1 MENGGTGGQDAGAE
15 PGARSAAG
23 SAAASGGGSAAGSG
37 AGSGRGSAAGSGA
50 GSGRGSGAGGRL
62 RWREAMRRA
71 LYGPE
76 GFYRR
81 GGPGTGAAAHFRTSV
96 HASPLFAAAVA
107 ELVRRV
113 AVALGR
119 PAELDVVD
127 VGAGRGEL
135 LTGVLAAYEGPGR
148 LRAYAVEVGP
158 RPEGLDARITWLARP
173 PEGVRGLLFANEWLD
188 NVPVEVAETDERGVP
203 RYVEVAADG
212 TERLGA
218 EVGGADAE
226 WLRRWWPLA
235 GAPPGSRAEIGAPR
249 DAAWSA
255 AVTTLTAGLALT
267 ADYAHTRATRPPY
280 GTLTAFRDGHE
291 VRPVPDGSCDVTAH
305 VALDAVAAAL
315 SGEGGSGRAED
326 GVRPGEGDARRPG
339 GTGGGSPHDP
349 PSHDPPSAAAPER
362 GRPTLLMSQ
371 REALRGLGLD
381 GSRPPLALAS
391 TDPAGYLR
399 RLATAGQAA
408 ELLDPAGLG
417 GFSWLAHHVGIA
429 PVLP

>member
-1 MENGGTGGQDAGAE
+1 MENGGTGAQGPEAGT
-15 PGARSAAG
+15 GTAG
-23 SAAASGGGSAAGSG
+23 LQGPE
-37 AGSGRGSAAGSGA
+37 
-50 GSGRGSGAGGRL
+50 GRL

-81 GGPGTGAAAHFRTSV
+81 SGPGAGAAAHFRTSV

-107 ELVRRV
+107 ELARRV

-119 PAELDVVD
+119 PAELDLVD

-158 RPEGLDARITWLARP
+158 RPEGLDERITWLAEP
-173 PEGVRGLLFANEWLD
+173 PQGVRGLLFANEWLD

-212 TERLGA
+212 TEELGA
-218 EVGGADAE
+218 DVGGADAE

-235 GAPPGSRAEIGAPR
+235 GLPPGSRAEVGGPR

-267 ADYAHTRATRPPY
+267 ADYAHTRANRPPY

-291 VRPVPDGSCDVTAH
+291 VSAVPDGSCDVTAH
-305 VALDAVAAAL
+305 VALDAVAAAPA
-315 SGEGGSGRAED
+315 GD
-326 GVRPGEGDARRPG
+326 GVPQ
-339 GTGGGSPHDP
+339 
-349 PSHDPPSAAAPER
+349 
-362 GRPTLLMSQ
+362 LLSQ

-391 TDPAGYLR
+391 MDPVGYLR
-399 RLATAGQAA
+399 RLAVAGQAA

-417 GFSWLAHHVGIA
+417 GFTWLAHRVGIE

>member
-1 MENGGTGGQDAGAE
+1 MENGGTGGRGAGAE
-15 PGARSAAG
+15 AGAGPGAGSQAG
-23 SAAASGGGSAAGSG
+23 PEPGPETASGGGSGV
-37 AGSGRGSAAGSGA
+37 
-50 GSGRGSGAGGRL
+50 GGRL
-62 RWREAMRRA
+62 RWREAMLRA

-107 ELVRRV
+107 ELVRRT

-158 RPEGLDARITWLARP
+158 PPEEPDGRITWLARP

-188 NVPVEVAETDERGVP
+188 NVPVEVAETDGQGVP

-218 EVGGADAE
+218 EVRGADAE

-255 AVTTLTAGLALT
+255 ALTTLTAGLALT
-267 ADYAHTRATRPPY
+267 ADYAHTRAARPPY
-280 GTLTAFRDGHE
+280 GTLTAFRDGQE

-305 VALDAVAAAL
+305 VALDAVAAA
-315 SGEGGSGRAED
+315 
-326 GVRPGEGDARRPG
+326 
-339 GTGGGSPHDP
+339 
-349 PSHDPPSAAAPER
+349 APER
-362 GRPTLLMSQ
+362 GGPALLMSQ

-381 GSRPPLALAS
+381 GSRPPLALAR

-417 GFSWLAHHVGIA
+417 GFTWLAHHVGIA

>member
-1 MENGGTGGQDAGAE
+1 
-15 PGARSAAG
+15 
-23 SAAASGGGSAAGSG
+23 
-37 AGSGRGSAAGSGA
+37 
-50 GSGRGSGAGGRL
+50 
-62 RWREAMRRA
+62 MRRA

-107 ELVRRV
+107 ELARRV
-113 AVALGR
+113 AIALGR

-148 LRAYAVEVGP
+148 LRPYAVEVGP
-158 RPEGLDARITWLARP
+158 RPGGLDARITWLAQP

-188 NVPVEVAETDERGVP
+188 NVPVEVAETDEGGAP

-249 DAAWSA
+249 DAVWSA

-280 GTLTAFRDGHE
+280 GTLTAFRDGQE

-305 VALDAVAAAL
+305 VALDAVAAGL
-315 SGEGGSGRAED
+315 
-326 GVRPGEGDARRPG
+326 VRKG
-339 GTGGGSPHDP
+339 GTGQPEDGDGPGERPTRHPADRHPAETDGGSPHAP
-349 PSHDPPSAAAPER
+349 PSRAAPER
-362 GRPTLLMSQ
+362 GRPPLLMSQ

-417 GFSWLAHHVGIA
+417 GFTWLAHHVGIA
-429 PVLP
+429 PVIP

>member
-1 MENGGTGGQDAGAE
+1 MENGGTSGWSEGPAPGAE
-15 PGARSAAG
+15 GVPGA
-23 SAAASGGGSAAGSG
+23 
-37 AGSGRGSAAGSGA
+37 
-50 GSGRGSGAGGRL
+50 GAGGVL
-62 RWREAMRRA
+62 RWREAARRA

-81 GGPGTGAAAHFRTSV
+81 PGPGAGAGAHFRTSV
-96 HASPLFAAAVA
+96 HVSPLFAAAVA

-113 AVALGR
+113 ALALGR

-158 RPEGLDARITWLARP
+158 RPAGLDERITWLPEP
-173 PEGVRGLLFANEWLD
+173 PAGVRGLLFANEWLD
-188 NVPVEVAETDERGVP
+188 NVPVEVAETDGRGVA

-212 TERLGA
+212 SERLGA

-235 GAPPGSRAEIGAPR
+235 GGPPGNRAEIGAPR

-255 AVTTLTAGLALT
+255 AVATVTAGLALT
-267 ADYAHTRATRPPY
+267 ADYAHTRAARPPY
-280 GTLTAFRDGHE
+280 GTLTGFRDGRE
-291 VRPVPDGSCDVTAH
+291 VPPVPDGSSDVTAH
-305 VALDAVAAAL
+305 VALDAVAAA
-315 SGEGGSGRAED
+315 
-326 GVRPGEGDARRPG
+326 
-339 GTGGGSPHDP
+339 
-349 PSHDPPSAAAPER
+349 PER
-362 GRPTLLMSQ
+362 EGRGGRPVLLSQ

-399 RLATAGQAA
+399 RLAAAGQAA

-417 GFSWLAHHVGIA
+417 GFTWLAHHVGIA

>member
-1 MENGGTGGQDAGAE
+1 M
-15 PGARSAAG
+15 
-23 SAAASGGGSAAGSG
+23 
-37 AGSGRGSAAGSGA
+37 
-50 GSGRGSGAGGRL
+50 RL
-62 RWREAMRRA
+62 A

-127 VGAGRGEL
+127 IGAGRGEL
-135 LTGVLAAYEGPGR
+135 LTGVLSEYEGPGR

-158 RPEGLDARITWLARP
+158 RPEGLDARITWLAQP
-173 PEGVRGLLFANEWLD
+173 PEGARGLLFANEWLD

-212 TERLGA
+212 TERLGP
-218 EVGGADAE
+218 EVGGADAA
-226 WLRRWWPLA
+226 WLHRWWPLA

-255 AVTTLTAGLALT
+255 AVTTLAAGLALT

-280 GTLTAFRDGHE
+280 GTLTAFRDGQE
-291 VRPVPDGSCDVTAH
+291 VTPVPDGSCDVTAH
-305 VALDAVAAAL
+305 VALDAVAADL
-315 SGEGGSGRAED
+315 TRESGTGPADD
-326 GVRPGEGDARRPG
+326 GVASGVPDTPRPG
-339 GTGGGSPHDP
+339 GTDGGSPQDTQSP
-349 PSHDPPSAAAPER
+349 AAREP

-381 GSRPPLALAS
+381 GSRPSLALAS

-399 RLATAGQAA
+399 RLVTAGQAA
-408 ELLDPAGLG
+408 ELLDSAGLG
-417 GFSWLAHHVGIA
+417 GFTWLAHHVGIA

>member
-1 MENGGTGGQDAGAE
+1 M
-15 PGARSAAG
+15 
-23 SAAASGGGSAAGSG
+23 
-37 AGSGRGSAAGSGA
+37 
-50 GSGRGSGAGGRL
+50 
-62 RWREAMRRA
+62 
-71 LYGPE
+71 
-76 GFYRR
+76 
-81 GGPGTGAAAHFRTSV
+81 

-107 ELVRRV
+107 ELARRV
-113 AVALGR
+113 AVALGQ

-158 RPEGLDARITWLARP
+158 QPEGLDERITWLAEP
-173 PEGVRGLLFANEWLD
+173 PQGVRGLLFANEWLD

-212 TERLGA
+212 TEELGA
-218 EVGGADAE
+218 DVGGADAE

-235 GAPPGSRAEIGAPR
+235 GLPPGSRAEVGGPR

-267 ADYAHTRATRPPY
+267 ADYAHTRANRPPY

-291 VRPVPDGSCDVTAH
+291 VAAVPDGSCDVTAH
-305 VALDAVAAAL
+305 VALDAVAAAPA
-315 SGEGGSGRAED
+315 GD
-326 GVRPGEGDARRPG
+326 GVPQ
-339 GTGGGSPHDP
+339 
-349 PSHDPPSAAAPER
+349 
-362 GRPTLLMSQ
+362 LLSQ

-391 TDPAGYLR
+391 TDPVSYLR
-399 RLATAGQAA
+399 RLAVAGQAA

-417 GFSWLAHHVGIA
+417 GFTWLAHRVGIE

>member
-1 MENGGTGGQDAGAE
+1 MENGGTRGRDAGAE
-15 PGARSAAG
+15 PGRAG
-23 SAAASGGGSAAGSG
+23 EAGTT
-37 AGSGRGSAAGSGA
+37 R
-50 GSGRGSGAGGRL
+50 AGGPL

-81 GGPGTGAAAHFRTSV
+81 PGPGAGAAGHFRTSV

-107 ELVRRV
+107 ELAERV

-158 RPEGLDARITWLARP
+158 RPAGLDERITWRAELPHSAPRVGGTP
-173 PEGVRGLLFANEWLD
+173 TAGIRGLLFANEWLD
-188 NVPVEVAETDERGVP
+188 NVPVDVAETDGRGVA

-226 WLRRWWPLA
+226 WLRRWWPLD

-255 AVTTLTAGLALT
+255 AVAAVTAGLAVT
-267 ADYAHTRATRPPY
+267 ADYAHTRAARPPY
-280 GTLTAFRDGHE
+280 GTLTGFRDGHE
-291 VRPVPDGSCDVTAH
+291 VPPRPDGECDVTAH
-305 VALDAVAAAL
+305 VALDAVAAA
-315 SGEGGSGRAED
+315 
-326 GVRPGEGDARRPG
+326 
-339 GTGGGSPHDP
+339 
-349 PSHDPPSAAAPER
+349 PER
-362 GRPTLLMSQ
+362 DGRPLLLSQ

-381 GSRPPLALAS
+381 GTRPPLALAS
-391 TDPAGYLR
+391 SDPAGYLR
-399 RLATAGQAA
+399 RLAAAGQAA

-417 GFSWLAHHVGIA
+417 GFTWLAHHVGIA

>member
-1 MENGGTGGQDAGAE
+1 
-15 PGARSAAG
+15 
-23 SAAASGGGSAAGSG
+23 
-37 AGSGRGSAAGSGA
+37 
-50 GSGRGSGAGGRL
+50 
-62 RWREAMRRA
+62 MRRA

-81 GGPGTGAAAHFRTSV
+81 GGPGAGAAAHFRTSV

-107 ELVRRV
+107 ELAGRV

-135 LTGVLAAYEGPGR
+135 LTGVLAAYGGPGR

-158 RPEGLDARITWLARP
+158 RPEGLDERIAWSAAP

-188 NVPVEVAETDERGVP
+188 NVPVEVAETDEEGVP
-203 RYVEVAADG
+203 RYVEVAPDG

-218 EVGGADAE
+218 EVGDADAE
-226 WLRRWWPLA
+226 WLRCWWPLA

-249 DAAWSA
+249 DAAWAA

-280 GTLTAFRDGHE
+280 GTLTGFRGGQE
-291 VRPVPDGSCDVTAH
+291 VSPVPDGSCDVTAH

-315 SGEGGSGRAED
+315 TGDTGTGRAEAGGDTPGGRGAGRAAGTDGGVSPDPPSSAGTGAGRPEGTDGSPPAGPPFGAGSGRP
-326 GVRPGEGDARRPG
+326 V
-339 GTGGGSPHDP
+339 
-349 PSHDPPSAAAPER
+349 
-362 GRPTLLMSQ
+362 LLSQ
-371 REALRGLGLD
+371 REALRGLGVD

-391 TDPAGYLR
+391 SDPAGYLR
-399 RLATAGQAA
+399 RLAAAGQAA

-417 GFSWLAHHVGIA
+417 GFTWLAHHVCIA

>member
-1 MENGGTGGQDAGAE
+1 MENGGT
-15 PGARSAAG
+15 
-23 SAAASGGGSAAGSG
+23 
-37 AGSGRGSAAGSGA
+37 SGRGAAAGPRAEGLP
-50 GSGRGSGAGGRL
+50 GEGRGTGPGAGGPL

-81 GGPGTGAAAHFRTSV
+81 GGPAAGAGAHFRTSV
-96 HASPLFAAAVA
+96 HASPLFASAVA

-135 LTGVLAAYEGPGR
+135 LTGVLAAYDGPGR

-158 RPEGLDARITWLARP
+158 RPEGLDERITWLAEP
-173 PEGVRGLLFANEWLD
+173 PPGVRGLLFANEWLD
-188 NVPVEVAETDERGVP
+188 NVPVEVAETDEGGVP
-203 RYVEVAADG
+203 RYVEVAPDG

-235 GAPPGSRAEIGAPR
+235 GAPAGSRAEIGAPR

-255 AVTTLTAGLALT
+255 AVATLTAGLALT
-267 ADYAHTRATRPPY
+267 ADYAHTRAARPPY

-291 VRPVPDGSCDVTAH
+291 VAPVPDGSCDVTAH

-315 SGEGGSGRAED
+315 GGQT
-326 GVRPGEGDARRPG
+326 
-339 GTGGGSPHDP
+339 GTGPAEG
-349 PSHDPPSAAAPER
+349 APGTPGARER
-362 GRPTLLMSQ
+362 GGAPALMSQ

-381 GSRPPLALAS
+381 GRRPPLALAS
-391 TDPAGYLR
+391 TDPSGYLR
-399 RLATAGQAA
+399 RLAAAGEAA

-417 GFSWLAHHVGIA
+417 GFTWLARHVGIA

>member
-1 MENGGTGGQDAGAE
+1 
-15 PGARSAAG
+15 
-23 SAAASGGGSAAGSG
+23 
-37 AGSGRGSAAGSGA
+37 
-50 GSGRGSGAGGRL
+50 
-62 RWREAMRRA
+62 MRRA

-107 ELVRRV
+107 ELVRRT

-158 RPEGLDARITWLARP
+158 PPEEPDERITWLTRP

-188 NVPVEVAETDERGVP
+188 NVPVEVAETDGRGVA

-235 GAPPGSRAEIGAPR
+235 GALPGSRAEIGVPR

-255 AVTTLTAGLALT
+255 AVATVAAGLALT

-280 GTLTAFRDGHE
+280 GTLTGFRDGHE
-291 VRPVPDGSCDVTAH
+291 VAPVPDGSCDLTAH
-305 VALDAVAAAL
+305 VALDAVAVAPT
-315 SGEGGSGRAED
+315 RD
-326 GVRPGEGDARRPG
+326 GQP
-339 GTGGGSPHDP
+339 
-349 PSHDPPSAAAPER
+349 
-362 GRPTLLMSQ
+362 LLLSQ

-381 GSRPPLALAS
+381 GTRPPLALAS

-399 RLATAGQAA
+399 RLAAAGQAA

-417 GFSWLAHHVGIA
+417 GFTWLAHHVGIA

>member
-1 MENGGTGGQDAGAE
+1 
-15 PGARSAAG
+15 
-23 SAAASGGGSAAGSG
+23 
-37 AGSGRGSAAGSGA
+37 
-50 GSGRGSGAGGRL
+50 
-62 RWREAMRRA
+62 MRRA

-81 GGPGTGAAAHFRTSV
+81 GGPGTGAGAHFRTSV

-135 LTGVLAAYEGPGR
+135 LTGVLAAYAGPGR

-158 RPEGLDARITWLARP
+158 RPEVLDERITWLAEP

-188 NVPVEVAETDERGVP
+188 NVPVEVAETDEGGVP
-203 RYVEVAADG
+203 RYVEVAAHG

-235 GAPPGSRAEIGAPR
+235 GAAPGSRAEIGPPR

-255 AVTTLTAGLALT
+255 AVATLTAGLALT

-315 SGEGGSGRAED
+315 AGESGTGPAEGRVMPGDRD
-326 GVRPGEGDARRPG
+326 IRRPGETDA
-339 GTGGGSPHDP
+339 GSPP
-349 PSHDPPSAAAPER
+349 GPPSAAAPER
-362 GRPTLLMSQ
+362 DGPPSLMSQ

-391 TDPAGYLR
+391 TDPADYLR

-417 GFSWLAHHVGIA
+417 GFTWLAHHVGIA

>member
-1 MENGGTGGQDAGAE
+1 MENSGTSAQDTGAE
-15 PGARSAAG
+15 PGTEG
-23 SAAASGGGSAAGSG
+23 LG
-37 AGSGRGSAAGSGA
+37 
-50 GSGRGSGAGGRL
+50 GAGGRL

-81 GGPGTGAAAHFRTSV
+81 GGPGAGAGAHFRTSV

-107 ELVRRV
+107 ELARRV

-135 LTGVLAAYEGPGR
+135 LAGVLAAYDGPGR

-158 RPEGLDARITWLARP
+158 RPELLDERITWLAEP
-173 PEGVRGLLFANEWLD
+173 PERVRGLLFANEWLD
-188 NVPVEVAETDERGVP
+188 NVPVDVAETDERGVP

-235 GAPPGSRAEIGAPR
+235 DTPPGGRAEIGAPR
-249 DAAWSA
+249 DKAWAA

-280 GTLTAFRDGHE
+280 GTLAAFRDGH
-291 VRPVPDGSCDVTAH
+291 VVTPVPDGSCDVTAH

-315 SGEGGSGRAED
+315 AGEGGSGPAPSGG
-326 GVRPGEGDARRPG
+326 GVPGGGHARRPG
-339 GTGGGSPHDP
+339 GTGDGRPAS
-349 PSHDPPSAAAPER
+349 PPSAAVPPRDGEPGGTGDGSPAGPPSGLASSER
-362 GRPTLLMSQ
+362 DGPTSLLSQ

-399 RLATAGQAA
+399 RLALAGEAA

-417 GFSWLAHHVGIA
+417 GFTWLAHHVGIA